1 MSEQRWLVIRCPHCE
16 QCFGH
21 RSLKGRCPHC
31 GQNLPRD
38 TEVVC
43 EVNSAPQLHIEVAL
57 ANTPEELRGSLR
69 KKLEKHHR
77 SFEATQEFSPR
88 SLMAY
93 LRKKADENGV
103 IDRMTV
109 LLALQQH
116 QSDISV
122 DALMERAESEGF
134 ALRLDDGHWQ
144 FFE

>member
-1 MSEQRWLVIRCPHCE
+1 MSEQRWLVIRCPHCQ
-16 QCFGH
+16 QCSGH
-21 RSLKGRCPHC
+21 RRQGGRCPHC

-77 SFEATQEFSPR
+77 SYEVTQEFSPR
-88 SLMAY
+88 SLMAH

-103 IDRMTV
+103 IDRMSV

-122 DALMERAESEGF
+122 DELMERAESEGF